1 MANDT
6 RGVFR
11 LRSLRQENVEGKGV
25 NVDDVWLPHSPTN
38 LNNYGYWTSGTLT
51 SGPSKTSITERTNFS
66 TDTTETL
73 PSSNHPLEDYVGQSL
88 TSLTHFY
95 TAGGWDSQTR
105 VQKMSYSNETWS
117 NNPESQN
124 MVREQRE
131 SGTGV
136 GPKTA
141 GYIFMGDDP
150 NYPGPQHSIAQK
162 VVYSVDVWSQLPNF
176 PYASK
181 YALSAGNQT
190 MAVIGGGT
198 MPGYTSRA
206 YKFTYSTETYGSE
219 INLPPNNSGPGNG
232 QRAETASTGN
242 SEKFYVATGNMPSGI
257 NSTVF
262 KYTFATGAFQS
273 IAPRMSRNRRWAKAA
288 GNSTAGYWAGGQ
300 SPAPIYTTMDKL
312 DYSTDTATYT
322 PGANLSQG
330 RNRFYGTAPRMNGL
344 GTSTSPGI
352 SPYRW
357 SDNWQGTYDGGWYVG
372 GRETNYPGAT
382 LEYTSKVY
390 KTSYAHDTTESAPS
404 LVSVTA
410 GFGGV
415 VNTDTTGYLQG
426 GVYNE
431 TPGGN
436 DMDGIM
442 KYSLITETASQ
453 LDPGSSRRMSSN
465 NDMGIANSL
474 AGYSGGG
481 YDEEF
486 NPNATQSIT
495 RKFTFSTESETLLPG
510 AGFQSSPSPVKAT
523 GSVGNSTTHGY
534 FGGGMTGAPS
544 QPNDGKS
551 DIVKFTYS
559 TETIATLP
567 ANLRAA
573 AQYFAT
579 TSDATTGYFYGGD
592 ANPSGGRHNY
602 IDKMVFS
609 TDTRS
614 NAGGNLA
621 NSTSYLNGS
630 GNSSNGYVAG
640 GWEGGSTVRSYVQKY
655 NLSTETMSV
664 VPSADLP
671 RAKSYGGVFGPLAA
685 GKTAVAAPEAT
696 STNQYMLGP
705 GSSSPNYGYFAGGTR
720 SDGIHGDTI
729 RLPFSHD
736 GRETVPSATTGRTN
750 GMTVSSGL
758 AGYTVGGTTSPSY
771 PGAALGL
778 FQKYTYTTQT
788 RSTTTKALPLAV
800 SSRANQER
808 YHYARAGYA
817 SAGAYAGYLSGGTVP
832 TDLPSPIGTVSYTS
846 KFSYSDD
853 SPSMV
858 PAANLPVRAIYAV
871 GMGRA
876 NDQSVYYA
884 GGDDNIPS
892 PNVGRMSYVT
902 KISFVTDTASNALYL
917 PSPSSH
923 SVGTESPSNGYFGMG
938 QMPTAGGGNTSQM
951 FKLTYSSETM
961 ARLPGANATGY
972 TFSDKTAMA
981 STTNGYFNGGS
992 TNPNASM
999 TMKLNFSNDTMSNA
1013 PSSGTNWAQYGATG
1027 MSPKENGIGGS
1038 APVFSPVNV

>member
-25 NVDDVWLPHSPTN
+25 DNNDVWLPHTPTS
-38 LNNYGYWTSGTLT
+38 LTDYGYWTEGRLASGYT
-51 SGPSKTSITERTNFS
+51 STTERTNFS

-73 PSSNHPLEDYVGQSL
+73 PSSPHPTADYVGQSL
-88 TSLTHFY
+88 TSLTDFY
-95 TAGGWDSQTR
+95 TAGGWDAQTR
-105 VQKMSYSNETWS
+105 VYKMSYSNETWS
-117 NNPESQN
+117 NNPSSQN
-124 MVREQRE
+124 MIREQRE

-176 PYASK
+176 PYSAV
-181 YALSAGNQT
+181 YGLSFGNQT
-190 MAVIGGGT
+190 RALVGGGNK
-198 MPGYTSRA
+198 PGGPGQTSWV
-206 YKFTYSTETYGSE
+206 YKFTYATETYGSE
-219 INLPPNNSGPGNG
+219 QYLVRNNSGPGNG
-232 QRAETASTGN
+232 ERSETASTGN
-242 SEKFYVATGNMPSGI
+242 AELAWVALGRMPHGMT
-257 NSTVF
+257 STMF
-262 KYTFATGAFQS
+262 KYTYSTDTGSATNNTL
-273 IAPRMSRNRRWAKAA
+273 SRSRRWPKAA
-288 GNSTAGYWAGGQ
+288 GNPSAGYFVGGD
-300 SPAPIYTTMDKL
+300 SPAPTYTTMDKL
-312 DYSTDTATYT
+312 NFSTDTGTYT
-322 PGANLSQG
+322 PGGNLSVG
-330 RNRFYGTAPRMNGL
+330 RSRFFGSSPRMNGL
-344 GTSTSPGI
+344 GASTSPGI

-357 SDNWQGTYDGGWYVG
+357 VDNWGGTYDGGWYVG

-390 KTSYAHDTTESAPS
+390 KTSYAHDTTESAPALIS
-404 LVSVTA
+404 GTA

-415 VNTDTTGYLQG
+415 FNTNTTGYISG

-442 KYSLITETASQ
+442 KYDLITETAYQ
-453 LDPGSSRRMSSN
+453 LDPGSSRRLSQN

-486 NPNATQSIT
+486 NPNATNSIT
-495 RKFTFSTESETLLPG
+495 RKFTFSTESEILLPG

-640 GWEGGSTVRSYVQKY
+640 GWEGGTTVRSYVQKY

-671 RAKSYGGVFGPLAA
+671 RAKSYGGVIGPLAA
-685 GKTAVAAPEAT
+685 GKSSIAAPEAT
-696 STNQYMLGP
+696 TTPQTMYDSGGAGT
-705 GSSSPNYGYFAGGTR
+705 SPNYGYTSGG
-720 SDGIHGDTI
+720 SKSGGMADTI
-729 RLPFSHD
+729 RLPFASD
-736 GRETVPSATTGRTN
+736 SRSTV
-750 GMTVSSGL
+750 
-758 AGYTVGGTTSPSY
+758 
-771 PGAALGL
+771 PGAAPGRTKGYAISNGL
-778 FQKYTYTTQT
+778 ANYMVGGQTPSNYPTGLANYWKYTY
-788 RSTTTKALPLAV
+788 STTTSQITPYEIPN
-800 SSRANQER
+800 SGGPSRNKINNG
-808 YHYARAGYA
+808 GYA
-817 SAGAYAGYLSGGTVP
+817 SAGAYAGFVSGGYYPGAT
-832 TDLPSPIGTVSYTS
+832 GGAATVSTTS
-846 KFSYSDD
+846 KLDYSNE
-853 SPSMV
+853 SPSLV
-858 PAANLPVRAIYAV
+858 PGGNIPVRAIYAV

-876 NDQSVYYA
+876 NDQSVYMA
-884 GGDDNIPS
+884 GGDEDMPGGA
-892 PNVGRMSYVT
+892 GRMSYVT
-902 KISFVTDTASNALYL
+902 KISHVTGTASNALNL

-923 SVGTESPSNGYFGMG
+923 SCGTENPSNGYFGLG
-938 QMPTAGGGNTSQM
+938 QMPNAGGGASTQM

-961 ARLPGANATGY
+961 ARIP
-972 TFSDKTAMA
+972 S
-981 STTNGYFNGGS
+981 GGS
-992 TNPNASM
+992 TGGATSGKMVMASPSHGYF
-999 TMKLNFSNDTMSNA
+999 TGGSQGASGSYTEKLAFSNDTMAAA
-1013 PSSGTNWAQYGATG
+1013 PGAGLNYGVAQGVAF
-1027 MSPKENGIGGS
+1027 SPRENGIGTY
-1038 APVFSPVNV
+1038 APQFNPVNV